1 MYGQT
6 MNNDVTLS
14 GGEKPLLAG
23 RYQVVRQLG
32 AGGQGSVCLA
42 DETQKG

>member
-14 GGEKPLLAG
+14 GSEKPLLAG
-23 RYQVVRQLG
+23 QCP
-32 AGGQGSVCLA
+32 SVCLL
-42 DETQKG
+42 ETGGMAHRPLEVRNG